1 MLWQRE
7 DTSNFR
13 PFYPSSAHRVPGS
26 NDFSNLGLL
35 HTELI
40 QALATLHCLCPSVR
54 GRHNPSVGISQVEA
68 DSSLSGKGQVHMR
81 RLFGVLALAVIAL
94 LGSSLAKSHGASVI
108 GMPDGRNVLE
118 FVGQV
123 NNTPTTSQQFGYL
136 SNIEGLSSIFSSST
150 PQNESTALFTFVTNA
165 TTDRVISDGPLRI
178 INRTGTNHDLFQQ
191 HSIEFQRSCL
201 LQPGHTHTGVNLSA
215 AGHIEHDDQCI
226 RDCTYEYHHD
236 DRSIH
241 AERAALSAWVQGK
254 VISNGV
260 FRPVECAWFGPE
272 RLVFRLRRRR
282 RISGS
287 GTGMTGTDSSLAR
300 ISHNK

>member
-1 MLWQRE
+1 
-7 DTSNFR
+7 
-13 PFYPSSAHRVPGS
+13 
-26 NDFSNLGLL
+26 
-35 HTELI
+35 
-40 QALATLHCLCPSVR
+40 
-54 GRHNPSVGISQVEA
+54 
-68 DSSLSGKGQVHMR
+68 MR
-81 RLFGVLALAVIAL
+81 KLFGVLTLAAVAL

-108 GMPDGRNVLE
+108 GMPGGRNVLE

-150 PQNESTALFTFVTNA
+150 PQNESTALFTFFTNA

-178 INRTGTNHDLFQQ
+178 INRTGTTTIYFNSTASSFGNPA
-191 HSIEFQRSCL
+191 SFSR
-201 LQPGHTHTGVNLSA
+201 HTHTGIDLSA
-215 AGHIEHDDQCI
+215 AGHSEYDDQCV
-226 RDCTYEYHHD
+226 RDCTYEYRHA

-254 VISNGV
+254 VISDRV

-287 GTGMTGTDSSLAR
+287 GTGMTGTDSALGERKQRAQ
-300 ISHNK
+300 IVAP